1 MVLKISLFIAMAL
14 MVVACGETTASKP
27 ERVRLEDE
35 TPPDGDLLFLNN
47 CASCHG
53 VDGKLGVSDAED
65 LSKTSLTADE
75 IREVII
81 EGRNGMPP
89 FEHLIK
95 TEEERE
101 ALVDKVLSL
110 KE

>member
-1 MVLKISLFIAMAL
+1 MAFV
-14 MVVACGETTASKP
+14 VVACGETPASKP
-27 ERVRLEDE
+27 EKVRQEADV
-35 TPPDGDLLFLNN
+35 PPDGDLLFLNN

-53 VDGKLGVSDAED
+53 VDGKLGLSDAKD
-65 LSKTSLTADE
+65 LSETSLTADE
-75 IREVII
+75 IRKIII
-81 EGRNGMPP
+81 EGKNGMPP

-95 TEEERE
+95 TEDERE